1 MLKGLS
7 EMMSRR
13 VVRGN
18 KTETVLVSR
27 AVIKGILAA
36 VLITAFTWIPAH
48 ASENVHY
55 ELTLGAGA
63 LHFTKDPV
71 LQSFYKN
78 YVPVYQI
85 NGGVLFYHCVG
96 IDGTLGFVYGK
107 HTLYAQPG
115 VGQEYTLMVYP
126 ARLDAVVQ
134 LRLTDDQI
142 IYPYVGAGGVAT
154 GFYQIATGGGKI
166 VSGYRYGYNWIGGIH
181 ILLDPIDMRHV
192 GNLRT
197 EYGIDHVYIDIRIGQ
212 DMVNDFHSKTTGF
225 DFSTQYIIGAFGF
238 EF

>member
-1 MLKGLS
+1 MLK
-7 EMMSRR
+7 R
-13 VVRGN
+13 VV
-18 KTETVLVSR
+18 L
-27 AVIKGILAA
+27 ILLFFGFIN
-36 VLITAFTWIPAH
+36 VPAH

-63 LHFTKDPV
+63 VHFTKDPV

-78 YVPVYQI
+78 NYIPIYQL
-85 NGGVLFYHCVG
+85 NGGVLFDHFIG

-107 HTLYAQPG
+107 NTEYAQPG

-126 ARLDAVVQ
+126 ARLDAVLQ
-134 LRLTDDQI
+134 LRLTDDQV
-142 IYPYVGAGGVAT
+142 IYPYIGAGGSAT
-154 GFYQIATGGGKI
+154 GFYQIASGGGKI
-166 VSGYRYGYNWIGGIH
+166 VSGYKYGWNWIGGIR

-197 EYGIDHVYIDIRIGQ
+197 EYGIDHVFIDIRIGQ
-212 DMVNDFHSKTTGF
+212 DLVNGFHTSKSGF
-225 DFSTQYIIGAFGF
+225 DFSTQYITGAFGF

>member
-1 MLKGLS
+1 MLK
-7 EMMSRR
+7 R
-13 VVRGN
+13 VVLILLFLGFIN
-18 KTETVLVSR
+18 VSAR
-27 AVIKGILAA
+27 A
-36 VLITAFTWIPAH
+36 
-48 ASENVHY
+48 SDNVHY

-63 LHFTKDPV
+63 VHFTKDPV

-78 YVPVYQI
+78 NYVPIYQL
-85 NGGVLFYHCVG
+85 NAGVLFYHFVG

-115 VGQEYTLMVYP
+115 IGQQYILMVYP
-126 ARLDAVVQ
+126 ARLDAVLQ
-134 LRLTDDQI
+134 LRLRDDQV
-142 IYPYVGAGGVAT
+142 IYPYIGAGGVAT
-154 GFYQIATGGGKI
+154 GFYQIASGGGKI
-166 VSGYRYGYNWIGGIH
+166 VSGYKYGYNWIGGIH

-212 DMVNDFHSKTTGF
+212 DMVNDFHKKNSTGF

>member
-1 MLKGLS
+1 MLRNITFALMVV
-7 EMMSRR
+7 MMLFIY
-13 VVRGN
+13 
-18 KTETVLVSR
+18 KP
-27 AVIKGILAA
+27 
-36 VLITAFTWIPAH
+36 AF
-48 ASENVHY
+48 ASDNVHY

-63 LHFTKDPV
+63 VHFTKDPV

-78 YVPVYQI
+78 NYVPIYQL
-85 NGGVLFYHCVG
+85 NAGVLFYHFVG

-115 VGQEYTLMVYP
+115 VGQQYTLMVYP
-126 ARLDAVVQ
+126 GRLDAVLQ
-134 LRLTDDQI
+134 LRLSDDQPV
-142 IYPYVGAGGVAT
+142 YPYIGAGGVAT
-154 GFYQIATGGGKI
+154 GFYQIASGGGKI
-166 VSGYRYGYNWIGGIH
+166 VSGYKYGYNWIGGIH
-181 ILLDPIDMRHV
+181 FLLDPIDMRHV

-212 DMVNDFHSKTTGF
+212 DMVNDFHKKNSTGF